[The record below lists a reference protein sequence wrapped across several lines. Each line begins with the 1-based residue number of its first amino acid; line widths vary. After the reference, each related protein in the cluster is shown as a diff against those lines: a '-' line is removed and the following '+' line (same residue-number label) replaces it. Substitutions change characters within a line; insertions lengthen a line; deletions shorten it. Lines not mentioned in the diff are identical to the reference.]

1 MRTVLVLDTT
11 AVTTALPMR
20 DCIDA
25 VRDAL
30 AELARDRYRQ
40 FPRFL
45 LEAPET
51 PVKIGLMPAFRAG
64 DTSLWSV
71 KTVTVS
77 PQNRERGLDSHQG
90 AMLVLDGATGELRAV
105 VDATAIPGLRTAA
118 TSAAA
123 TLALARWDTKEVA
136 ILGTGHQARC
146 HIEAMRT
153 ILPEARFSIWGRS
166 IASAEA
172 LADAMGAKACA
183 SAEAAVADADV
194 ICTVTASPE
203 PILAPEWI
211 KPGCHINAVGAS
223 SPKARELGSAIIAG
237 AELFVDSREQAAV
250 ECGEYLLA
258 RAEGAIPDTHIRAEI
273 GEVLAGAKRG
283 RSDAKAITVFKSL
296 GLAVED
302 LAAADRAIRNAQD
315 LGLGECVSW

>member
-153 ILPEARFSIWGRS
+153 ILPEARFSIWGALPRS
-166 IASAEA
+166 
-172 LADAMGAKACA
+172 KRACMRYP
-183 SAEAAVADADV
+183 S
-194 ICTVTASPE
+194 
-203 PILAPEWI
+203 
-211 KPGCHINAVGAS
+211 
-223 SPKARELGSAIIAG
+223 
-237 AELFVDSREQAAV
+237 
-250 ECGEYLLA
+250 YL
-258 RAEGAIPDTHIRAEI
+258 I
-273 GEVLAGAKRG
+273 
-283 RSDAKAITVFKSL
+283 SCS
-296 GLAVED
+296 
-302 LAAADRAIRNAQD
+302 Q
-315 LGLGECVSW
+315 S